1 MLRYIKAQNPD
12 LDYILSG
19 NILSKWDKEDNRY
32 ELEVYIYDTNISTK
46 TTLLKEHVDENSI
59 VDLLPKL
66 LNNLNLFFNGLI
78 DFKTFETPDVENIL
92 LKPKKLEVLMDL
104 DGYSRDRSWAY
115 NKILYNAV
123 NSVIESEN
131 DSARFDLV
139 SLLHQIMQIHPQL
152 LSKVKPLIYN
162 LVGNGYFISEKSS
175 KLLPLIFSIYSDEDN
190 YNNFVESIRRGNP
203 DYIEWINKFLYY
215 TSNE

>member
-1 MLRYIKAQNPD
+1 
-12 LDYILSG
+12 
-19 NILSKWDKEDNRY
+19 
-32 ELEVYIYDTNISTK
+32 
-46 TTLLKEHVDENSI
+46 
-59 VDLLPKL
+59 
-66 LNNLNLFFNGLI
+66 
-78 DFKTFETPDVENIL
+78 
-92 LKPKKLEVLMDL
+92 
-104 DGYSRDRSWAY
+104 
-115 NKILYNAV
+115 
-123 NSVIESEN
+123 
-131 DSARFDLV
+131 
-139 SLLHQIMQIHPQL
+139 MQIHPQL